1 MPNPRS
7 LSFQPSEP
15 ISLGTILL
23 VDDNLRVSEEVALV
37 LEAAGW
43 TVFCADDATSFRHM
57 LSGHSPHIVILDL
70 NLPGEDGIS
79 LCKWLRQ
86 THPEVGILMLTARVM
101 GSERTEGYMAGAD
114 VYLTKP
120 TRPEELLAVTRN
132 LTSRTRLGN
141 NPKDTER
148 PWTLHFKGARLV
160 SPQSDILSLTPG
172 ECLLLRAL
180 ALTPEAMSYEELF
193 TLIHGNDLFERADK
207 ARLEV
212 LVSRLRTKLGKFGI
226 QSLEIK
232 TVHSIGYRLVGALR
246 LHQEG

>member
-1 MPNPRS
+1 MTNPRS
-7 LSFQPSEP
+7 FTLKPSEP
-15 ISLGTILL
+15 KSLGTILL

-37 LEAAGW
+37 LETAGW
-43 TVFCADDATSFRHM
+43 TVFCADDATSFRQV
-57 LSGHSPHIVILDL
+57 LSRHSPSIVILDL

-79 LCKWLRQ
+79 LCKRLRQ
-86 THPEVGILMLTARVM
+86 THPEVGIVMLTARVM

-132 LTSRTRLGN
+132 LTSRSRLFH

-148 PWTLHFKGARLV
+148 SWILQFNGARLV

-180 ALTPEAMSYEELF
+180 ALATEASSYEELF
-193 TLIHGNDLFERADK
+193 TLIHGDDYCEKADK

-212 LVSRLRTKLGKFGI
+212 LVSRLRTKLGKFGS
-226 QSLEIK
+226 QGLEIK
-232 TVHSIGYRLVGALR
+232 TVHNMGYRLEGALR
-246 LHQEG
+246 LQQEE